1 MNVQVTSDAFAD
13 VQDGYDFYER
23 QENGLGT
30 YFSRC
35 IEQDLKELRITAG
48 IHRKI
53 RGYHRVNSQIFN
65 TILYYRMDQD
75 TAIVM
80 AILDGRIDPTTRDN
94 ILQDRR

>member
-13 VQDGYDFYER
+13 VQNGYDFYEL
-23 QENGLGT
+23 QERGLGT

-80 AILDGRIDPTTRDN
+80 AILDGRIDPATRDR
-94 ILQDRR
+94 ILKNRR